1 MITEN
6 GNIKTRTA
14 ITAQVQKELNNKALL
29 IGIIYLVLGALLAVV
44 YAVLVAVNAIES
56 SELHI
61 LLFGAVLLL
70 ALGIIILFSTRAVA
84 VSSEHL
90 LKEIEAEFFQGFLIS
105 REYVC
110 GELTA
115 VSKVYY
121 GRIVKTRESR
131 NYLFIYSTAVTAI
144 VVAKSDVTESELNV
158 IRGLLANPAA
168 SGGTQGGYAAMPAD
182 PFSTAK
188 AEPEQKETPTM
199 EEEILPQENGED
211 KKD

>member
-14 ITAQVQKELNNKALL
+14 ITAEVQKELNSKSLV
-29 IGIIYLVLGALLAVV
+29 IGVIYVVLGAVFAAV

-70 ALGIIILFSTRAVA
+70 ALGIIILFSNRAVA
-84 VSSEHL
+84 ASSEHL
-90 LKEIEAEFFQGFLIS
+90 LKEIEAEFFQGYLIS

-144 VVAKSDVTESELNV
+144 VVAKSDVTESELNIV
-158 IRGLLANPAA
+158 RGLITNPAA

-188 AEPEQKETPTM
+188 AEPERKETSSA
-199 EEEILPQENGED
+199 EEDALPQENGED